1 MSEFSVYNLSFGWN
15 GSVPNFKK
23 QLKIASRTTDD
34 ALKGFI
40 YQAGSIN
47 VVLTAP
53 HAQGPS
59 SDLFTG
65 EIAYRVGVRTRAH
78 IFISTLSREKLDLN
92 LPSKLAQMSPFRL
105 KLKNLVQSLIKE
117 HNDVLVIDIHGMEKK
132 EGPDIYLGTLA
143 GKTARIEVINLIIET
158 FEKEGFEAWLAEY
171 FEPSLIGGDI
181 TASISDLGKNID
193 AVQIEINQ
201 IHRDLGSKK
210 IIHALVQVIIQWN
223 KKYGPVW
230 GTASILRRITGV
242 KFPIISKTLL
252 IQYLGG
258 EDKEIHWAKGKPL
271 KVRDII
277 NPIDDKWFPVNNPK
291 ELIHIIRKSIY
302 Q

>member
-1 MSEFSVYNLSFGWN
+1 MSS
-15 GSVPNFKK
+15 FKK
-23 QLKIASRTTDD
+23 QLKIASKTTDN
-34 ALKGFI
+34 AIKGFI
-40 YQAGSIN
+40 YKAGSIN
-47 VVLTAP
+47 AVLTAP

-59 SDLFTG
+59 ADIFTG
-65 EIAYRVGVRTRAH
+65 EIAYRVGAKTRAH
-78 IFISTLSREKLDLN
+78 VFISTLSREKLDLN
-92 LPSKLAQMSPFRL
+92 LPSKLAQISPFRL
-105 KLKNLVQSLIKE
+105 ELENLVQRLTKE
-117 HNDVLVIDIHGMEKK
+117 HSEVLVIDIHGMEKN

-143 GKTARIEVINLIIET
+143 GKTARIEVINLIIEA

-181 TASISDLGKNID
+181 TASISDLGENID

-201 IHRDLGSKK
+201 THRDIGNKQ
-210 IIHALVQVIIQWN
+210 IISALVHVITLWN

-242 KFPIISKTLL
+242 KFPIKSKNDF
-252 IQYLGG
+252 IRYLGG
-258 EDKEIHWAKGKPL
+258 EDVDIHWAKGIRR

-277 NPIDDKWFPVNNPK
+277 DPIEDKWFPVNNSR
-291 ELIHIIRKSIY
+291 ELIQIIRKSIY